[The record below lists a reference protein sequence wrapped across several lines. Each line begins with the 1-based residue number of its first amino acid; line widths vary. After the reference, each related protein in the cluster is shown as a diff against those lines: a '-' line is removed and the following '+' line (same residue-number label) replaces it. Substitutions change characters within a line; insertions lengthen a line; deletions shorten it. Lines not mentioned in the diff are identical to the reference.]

1 MQLHNT
7 VLLPSV
13 STVDWMV
20 SDFIGIRQGSLG
32 RIRYILKSGLKYLPL
47 YGFYFAQVSQ
57 KGKAHGGPFFE
68 TPV

>member
-1 MQLHNT
+1 MHLHNT

-47 YGFYFAQVSQ
+47 YGFYFAQVS
-57 KGKAHGGPFFE
+57 K
-68 TPV
+68 